1 MGLRRFYA
9 RGYASSMASFRKLES
24 GRYRAEIARQGRRLS
39 QVHPTLKA
47 AKEWAA
53 RQEYLILTDES
64 TPASRITFGE
74 LLDRYARERSPQKRG
89 ARWEIV
95 RLEKIARGEIAQK
108 ALSDLK
114 PEDFA
119 NWRDGR
125 LLEVAP
131 ASVKRE
137 MILMSAVL
145 TTARKEWGLLKV
157 SPMTDV
163 SKPSDVPGRDRLPTP
178 EEIERLRNAAG
189 EDLQF
194 ATARVFHA
202 FLFAVETAMRAGEI
216 VGLTWD
222 RVDLERRVAK
232 LTKTKNGRPRDVPLS
247 SEAVRLLDALPRL
260 DTVFGVTSAQMD
272 ALWRK
277 VRDKAQADGL
287 NFHDSRHAAITRL
300 SKKLDVLALARMV
313 GHSDL
318 RQLQTYYNETAEEL
332 ARRLD

>member
-1 MGLRRFYA
+1 
-9 RGYASSMASFRKLES
+9 MASFRKLAS
-24 GRYRAEIARQGRRLS
+24 GQHRAEIARKGQRIS
-39 QVHPTLKA
+39 KVHPTLKA

-53 RQEYLILTDES
+53 RQEYLILTDDSAPGS
-64 TPASRITFGE
+64 TVLFRD
-74 LLDRYARERSPQKRG
+74 LLERYARERSPQKRG
-89 ARWEIV
+89 ARWEIL
-95 RLEKIARGEIAQK
+95 RLERIGKGEIGSK
-108 ALSDLK
+108 TLGDLR
-114 PEDFA
+114 PSDFA
-119 NWRDGR
+119 DWRDKR
-125 LLEVAP
+125 LIEVAP

-157 SPMTDV
+157 SPMADV
-163 SKPSDVPGRDRLPTP
+163 SKPADTPGRERLPTP
-178 EEIERLRNAAG
+178 EEIDRIRNASG
-189 EDLQF
+189 EDLQY

-202 FLFAVETAMRAGEI
+202 FLFAIETAMRAGEI
-216 VGLTWD
+216 VGLTWG
-222 RVDLERRVAK
+222 VIDLEKRVAR

-247 SEAVRLLDALPRL
+247 SEAVRLLKALPRL
-260 DTVFGVTSAQMD
+260 DPIFGVTSAQMD